1 MGLETGTYIS
11 DLDSANPASGDSQV
25 QGDNHIRLIKE
36 TVKATF
42 PNLTG
47 AVTPTQ
53 VELNYVYGVTSAI
66 QTQID
71 TANSARV
78 AGDALMLSK
87 AGGTMT
93 GALVLSG
100 NPVNDLE
107 AAPKQYADLMLPKAG
122 GTMTGALVLSGAP
135 TVDLNPAT
143 KKYVDDADAAL
154 DAAFGQVRVHAVG
167 ALVGSSAYWGTV
179 NYARSGTNVT
189 CTYAD
194 HPYAVGSI
202 LHIASATDTG
212 LHTTSA
218 VVTAITGSTFVFET
232 TATGAAS
239 GSLVV
244 QAAVIKAHN
253 ISAIECITANYI
265 FKLTFANAAADTN
278 YSVLVD
284 GYYSRSTSES
294 DVLYHDRASGA
305 GGSNALVKRRSEAYF
320 IYRSYNDLGS
330 SSDADFVV
338 LKW

>member
-25 QGDNHIRLIKE
+25 QGDDHIRLIKA

-47 AVTPTQ
+47 AVAPTQ
-53 VELNYVYGVTSAI
+53 TELNYVDGVTSSI
-66 QTQID
+66 QDQID
-71 TANSARV
+71 AANAARV
-78 AGDALMLSK
+78 AGDALMLPK

-93 GALVLSG
+93 GAIVLPG
-100 NPVNDLE
+100 NPSAALE

-122 GTMTGALVLSGAP
+122 GTMTGAIVLSGAP

-143 KKYVDDADAAL
+143 KKYVDDADSAL
-154 DAAFGQVRVHAVG
+154 SAAFGQIRAHAAG
-167 ALVGSSAYWGTV
+167 SIVGSSAYWGTV
-179 NYARSGTNVT
+179 NYARSGTSVT

-194 HPYAVGSI
+194 HPYAIGSI
-202 LHIASATDTG
+202 LHIAAATDTG

-218 VVTAITGSTFVFET
+218 IVTATSGSTFTFET

-253 ISAIECITANYI
+253 ISAIECITANYV
-265 FKLTFANAAADTN
+265 FKLTFANAAANTN
-278 YSVLVD
+278 YSVLID
-284 GYYSRSTSES
+284 GYSSRTGTES
-294 DVLYHDRASGA
+294 DALYHDRSSGT
-305 GGSNALVKRRSEAYF
+305 GGNNLYAKARSESYF
-320 IYRSYNDLGS
+320 LYKSHSHLGS
-330 SSDADFVV
+330 SNDADFVV